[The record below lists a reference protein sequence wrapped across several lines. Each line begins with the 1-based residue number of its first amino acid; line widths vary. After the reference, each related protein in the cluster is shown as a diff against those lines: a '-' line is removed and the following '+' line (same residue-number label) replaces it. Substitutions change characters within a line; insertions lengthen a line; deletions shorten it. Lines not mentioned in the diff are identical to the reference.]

1 MWMQGTVPN
10 LVCGVI
16 GVGLVG
22 MVFRVVYTIFISLL
36 HKYLYRIAASLI
48 YVIFVFIYVGT

>member
-1 MWMQGTVPN
+1 MQGTVPN